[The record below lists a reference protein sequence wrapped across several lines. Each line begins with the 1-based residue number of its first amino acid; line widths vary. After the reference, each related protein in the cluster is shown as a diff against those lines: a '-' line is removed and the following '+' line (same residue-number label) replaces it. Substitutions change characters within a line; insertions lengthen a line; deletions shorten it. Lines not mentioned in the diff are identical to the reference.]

1 LHGKSDNMKIV
12 TGLQYSTR
20 AGRIAR
26 LAAFLAVTMALGQ
39 NLAVIFRD
47 SAMVPPTPTES
58 TSPEKN
64 NTHKT
69 GPWHYQPVFTRV

>member
-1 LHGKSDNMKIV
+1 MKSAI
-12 TGLQYSTR
+12 GLQYASR
-20 AGRIAR
+20 ARKVVLTAIL
-26 LAAFLAVTMALGQ
+26 LALTIALGL

-64 NTHKT
+64 NSRKT
-69 GPWHYQPVFTRV
+69 GPWHHAPMSVRV